1 MDATNLAL
9 FWVAVVG
16 ASIMM
21 YVILDGFDLG
31 VGILSGIAGNE
42 ARRDHMI
49 ATISPFWDGNETW
62 LVVIGTTLFAAFPAV
77 YAVFLPAFYL
87 PVLLLLFGLIFRG
100 VAFEFRVHGTGRRFW
115 EVGFC
120 IGSLV
125 ATFVQGAAIGAMIR
139 GIPVTDGQ
147 YSGGPL
153 EWLAPLPVLTGL
165 GLILGYALLG
175 ACWIVWKTDGSIHE
189 WARGLIPRLAIATLC
204 VLATAAILSL
214 GDRDRI
220 ASHLPDRAWGFIFP
234 VLAVVSL
241 ASAVFGKRTR
251 GDHWPF
257 VMTSLFFMF
266 AFATL
271 AVVFWPFMI
280 PYTLTVGNAAAP
292 DQSLSFLFWGAGIVV
307 LPLIAA
313 YTVGVYR
320 VFGGKISSGYE

>member
-1 MDATNLAL
+1 MDATSLAL

-16 ASIMM
+16 VAIML

-31 VGILSGIAGNE
+31 VGILSGIAGSD

-77 YAVFLPAFYL
+77 YAVFLPAFYI

-115 EVGFC
+115 DLGFC
-120 IGSLV
+120 IGSTV

-147 YSGGPL
+147 YAGGPF
-153 EWLAPLPVLTGL
+153 EWLAPLPVLTGI
-165 GLILGYALLG
+165 GLILGYTLLG
-175 ACWIVWKTDGSIHE
+175 ACWIVWKTEGEIHQ
-189 WARGLIPRLAIATLC
+189 WARRLIPRLAGSALV
-204 VLATAAILSL
+204 VLAVAAVLSL

-220 ASHLPDRAWGFIFP
+220 APHLPDRLWGLVFP
-234 VLAVVSL
+234 VLAVLSL
-241 ASAVFGKRTR
+241 ASAVFQARAR

-257 VMTSLFFMF
+257 VMTTLFFVF

-271 AVVFWPFMI
+271 AVLFWPYMI
-280 PYTLTVGNAAAP
+280 PYSLTVGGAAAP
-292 DQSLSFLFWGAGIVV
+292 DQSLSFLFWGAGIIV
-307 LPLIAA
+307 LPLIGA

-320 VFGGKISSGYE
+320 VFGGKISSGYH